1 MSTHNAIVAIL
12 VEQFQESQE
21 LGICATSTVSRML
34 GVACHE
40 AIALP
45 RIARSIVRQSGF
57 AGIWA
62 IMAASSKLCSPFDTW
77 WTTSVNQ

>member
-1 MSTHNAIVAIL
+1 MSTHNAMMAISNR
-12 VEQFQESQE
+12 QFQESQE

-34 GVACHE
+34 GVACYE
-40 AIALP
+40 AISLP

-62 IMAASSKLCSPFDTW
+62 IMAASSKFCSPFDTW
-77 WTTSVNQ
+77 